1 MSELR
6 IVVTFPDGYDL
17 EEQTE
22 VLGEL
27 QQALKDQMGLN
38 QRLSRLPQLSL
49 PGGPQAVAPRLTPTP
64 QKKKDEEVAMRVFL
78 LEFPDA
84 ASSASALRAVGGWYM
99 RHPAMSVSLKA
110 DGPAGGV
117 NLRLTEFS
125 TVAFASVVAK
135 INALMEEPDS
145 EATDG

>member
-1 MSELR
+1 MSDLR
-6 IVVTFPDGYDL
+6 VVVTFPDGYDV

-27 QQALKDQMGLN
+27 QQKLKEQMGLN

-64 QKKKDEEVAMRVFL
+64 QQAEEVALRVFL

-84 ASSASALRAVGGWYM
+84 TSCASALRAVGGWYM
-99 RHPAMSVSLKA
+99 RHPDVSVSLKA
-110 DGPAGGV
+110 DGPGGGV
-117 NLRLTEFS
+117 NLRLTSFS
-125 TVAFASVVAK
+125 TVAFASVVSK
-135 INALMEEPDS
+135 ITALMEETES
-145 EATDG
+145 TDDEER